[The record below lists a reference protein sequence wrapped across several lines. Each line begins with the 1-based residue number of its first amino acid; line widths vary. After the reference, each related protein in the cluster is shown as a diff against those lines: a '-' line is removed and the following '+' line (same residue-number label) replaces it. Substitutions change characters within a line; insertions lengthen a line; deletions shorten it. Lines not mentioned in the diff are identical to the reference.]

1 MITLV
6 PQSLSGD
13 GATAVVGAYGDP
25 GGTDIGAAYVF
36 TKVGSTWSQSATLQ
50 ATGGASGAVFG
61 AAVSVSGD
69 GATAVVGAYGVSVS
83 RGAAYAFT
91 KTGSTWSQRVLL
103 GTGSAPNDYFGQAV
117 SISGDGA
124 TAVSGA
130 PGVSGGGAAY
140 AFLYG

>member
-1 MITLV
+1 MV

-36 TKVGSTWSQSATLQ
+36 TKVGSTWSQSVLLG
-50 ATGGASGAVFG
+50 TGSVSGYFGAS
-61 AAVSVSGD
+61 VSVSGD
-69 GATAVVGAYGVSVS
+69 GATALVGAYGVSVS
-83 RGAAYAFT
+83 RGAAYVFT
-91 KTGSTWSQRVLL
+91 KTGGTWSQRVLL